1 MFSACEQKRNPDCPT
16 KASRAWRTRIV
27 HVSNAAEM
35 KLVFN
40 QQQKAPQSIQ
50 VASYLTDPTDAFTV
64 VVFSAKLPDSTNHV
78 ATVQVNEVSGQ
89 LGVQIQ
95 NSAYQPAQRASWQSR
110 FLRCI
115 AKLNIGIIDIGHR
128 PTYKSRLQD

>member
-1 MFSACEQKRNPDCPT
+1 VGEVLHAKYLRGLAVKGMFSACEQKRNPDCPT

-50 VASYLTDPTDAFTV
+50 VASYLNDPTDAFTV
-64 VVFSAKLPDSTNHV
+64 VVFS
-78 ATVQVNEVSGQ
+78 
-89 LGVQIQ
+89 
-95 NSAYQPAQRASWQSR
+95 
-110 FLRCI
+110 LRNFPI
-115 AKLNIGIIDIGHR
+115 VRTMLR
-128 PTYKSRLQD
+128 QYR